1 MTYGAVRNIVVHYV
15 IATSIRAE
23 MLGKSTVC
31 VCYGYFIESGIT
43 GQFGCFEQKFQELQG
58 DEYADPEDKDE
69 YTAENIFFVPAEPDG
84 ARLVLLPTHRK

>member
-43 GQFGCFEQKFQELQG
+43 GQFGCFEQKFQVHHVVN
-58 DEYADPEDKDE
+58 DNR
-69 YTAENIFFVPAEPDG
+69 TFPASFT
-84 ARLVLLPTHRK
+84 LPAIAFYIPALNDSGIRAKTGTE